1 LGVKTKKINIYN
13 QNFMIYIKNGIYF
26 LTTQI
31 MYFLTTQ
38 IMHKH
43 YVLFT
48 NT

>member
-1 LGVKTKKINIYN
+1 MGVKTKKINIYN

-31 MYFLTTQ
+31 M
-38 IMHKH
+38 HKH